1 MTRASPH
8 TCITCDAEYS
18 AKRAALGYKTCL
30 KCGDGAAKAERSGW
44 TVAPGHKSNYMLITN
59 KAELVGLNNKTIR

>member
-1 MTRASPH
+1 MSN
-8 TCITCDAEYS
+8 TCTTCGSAFAER
-18 AKRAALGYKTCL
+18 RAALGYKTCL
-30 KCGDGAAKAERSGW
+30 SCGDGAAKAERSGW